1 MPKGLHR
8 IRKDKQVVMFAKV
21 DSMPKEKGT
30 SSVKSVMAD
39 RSLMKDPGT
48 VPSVLLD
55 LTLPLLLL
63 APLANSASLA
73 DMLLDWVTL
82 SVQAV
87 RLVLLPSF
95 GEQENVLFA
104 VLDITSTSRVLP
116 DVWSVRLVLK
126 LLEMAPPSVL
136 PANQELTPTK
146 LVSCQSQTFIHG
158 LQVIQLQVI
167 LISVL
172 TKGLVWIPK

>member
-1 MPKGLHR
+1 MQKGLHR

-21 DSMPKEKGT
+21 DSMLKERVT

-39 RSLMKDPGT
+39 RSLMKGQGT
-48 VPSVLLD
+48 VPSVRLD
-55 LTLPLLLL
+55 PTLPLQLL
-63 APLANSASLA
+63 APRANSASQA

-95 GEQENVLFA
+95 GEQENVLCA
-104 VLDITSTSRVLP
+104 VLDTTSTSRVLLG
-116 DVWSVRLVLK
+116 VWSASLVLK
-126 LLEMAPPSVL
+126 LLEMDLPSVL

-146 LVSCQSQTFIHG
+146 LVSSQSQTFIHEHH
-158 LQVIQLQVI
+158 LNLFK
-167 LISVL
+167 LS
-172 TKGLVWIPK
+172 